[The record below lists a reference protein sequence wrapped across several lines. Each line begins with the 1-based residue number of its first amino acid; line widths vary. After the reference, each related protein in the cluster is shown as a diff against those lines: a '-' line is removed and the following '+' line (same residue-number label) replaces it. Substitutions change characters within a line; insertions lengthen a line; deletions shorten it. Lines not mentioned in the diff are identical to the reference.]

1 MRWQI
6 AQYVF
11 CDQQQTLKSEDV
23 TQQLEP
29 MMVELLGYFCRNTN
43 QIVSKEQLIE
53 QVWLGRIVSDNTV
66 SKLITKLR
74 KVLADDVRQPRF
86 IATFPKKGYKF
97 IADVMPLAEQ
107 TTPTLS
113 QHTENSDNLPKAEA
127 KTRRLSNSKRLR
139 FFSATSLLILL
150 VIFSANLVWQQIQD
164 KPLLSTYA
172 KAITTDA
179 GHELFP
185 AFSPDGARVAY
196 TSVQDNRV
204 RLLIKNVVDESVVE
218 ISHEDNVGVGPASW
232 SDDGKSIAYLVAN
245 PQLCQYYVR
254 SINEEE
260 LSEPRLIHNCP
271 AGSFGKIAFTHD
283 NNRLIYSENE
293 GANSPYTLFE
303 IDLTTSRKKRLN
315 QPELF
320 LGGNSLFDLHPT
332 EDKLLISSPDK
343 QQWEGYYS
351 LDLKTD
357 ELKLL
362 FKQDAYTCCGI
373 WSHDGTRVVL
383 MGEHPAY
390 QLLSYGLSG
399 KEQQVIYS
407 GSRQI
412 RAPHRHTNGTDYLFS
427 SGDNNLNVHAI
438 DLVSKNVKVI
448 TDSSVDERLAAL
460 AHHSNQIAY
469 ISLSSGNEEIWL
481 TDVETNHRKK
491 LTQFNDSR
499 HYVDLKW
506 SPRGKHLLALSLNE
520 IHLINS
526 SDGQFERLKIP
537 QKEIRGVS
545 FKSESSISYSTQ
557 ENELWRVYTYQLD
570 TNKTMQG
577 DPNWQY
583 VQYHSDINNTLWLD
597 QNNQLF
603 VGQPQTPVVDQMISA
618 DTLLNGRQFNLKKR
632 GHLWFWFDRDN
643 GSKIQSYSDET
654 RSLSTLV
661 DTGVAQFDV
670 NKNMLLF
677 ANIEQE
683 NTNIYQT
690 QLLN

>member
-1 MRWQI
+1 MRWHI
-6 AQYVF
+6 AQFIF
-11 CDQQQTLKSEDV
+11 CDQQQTLKSENGSL
-23 TQQLEP
+23 QLEP
-29 MMVELLGYFCRNTN
+29 MMVELLGYFCKNAN

-74 KVLADDVRQPRF
+74 KVLNDDVRQPRF

-97 IADVMPLAEQ
+97 IADVKPLVEQ
-107 TTPTLS
+107 ITQTGS
-113 QHTENSDNLPKAEA
+113 QGTEIRDNLPKAELL
-127 KTRRLSNSKRLR
+127 TSRLSKSKRLR
-139 FFSATSLLILL
+139 FLSATSLLILL
-150 VIFSANLVWQQIQD
+150 LIFGANIFWQQ
-164 KPLLSTYA
+164 KVEKTFVSTYA
-172 KAITTDA
+172 KTLTTDA
-179 GHELFP
+179 GVELYP
-185 AFSPDGARVAY
+185 AFSPDGSRVAY
-196 TSVQDNRV
+196 SSVQKNQV
-204 RLLIKNVVDESVVE
+204 RLLIKNVVDESILE
-218 ISHEDNVGVGPASW
+218 ISHEADVGVGPANW
-232 SDDGKSIAYLVAN
+232 SNDGESIAYLVAT

-254 SINEEE
+254 SISEEE
-260 LSEPRLIHNCP
+260 LGEPRLIHNCP
-271 AGSFGKIAFTHD
+271 AGSFGKIIFTHD

-293 GANSPYTLFE
+293 GANSPYALFE

-320 LGGNSLFDLHPT
+320 LGGNSQFDLHPK
-332 EDKLLISSPDK
+332 ENRLLISSPDK

-351 LDLKTD
+351 LDLETD
-357 ELKLL
+357 ELTLL
-362 FKQDAYTCCGI
+362 FKQDAYICCGI
-373 WSHDGTRVVL
+373 WSHDGKRIVI

-390 QLLSYGLSG
+390 QLLSYNLSG

-412 RAPHRHTNGTDYLFS
+412 RQPSRHTNGTDYLFS
-427 SGDNNLNVHAI
+427 SGDSNQNIYAM
-438 DLVSKNVKVI
+438 DLVSKETKV
-448 TDSSVDERLAAL
+448 TADSSVDERLASL

-469 ISLSSGNEEIWL
+469 ISLASGNEEIWL
-481 TDVETNHRKK
+481 TDVETSHRKK

-506 SPRGKHLLALSLNE
+506 SPAGKYLLALSFNE

-526 SDGQFERLKIP
+526 STGQFERLKIP

-557 ENELWRVYTYQLD
+557 ENNLWRVFTYHLD
-570 TNKTMQG
+570 THKTMPE

-583 VQYHSDINNTLWLD
+583 VHHHNDINNTLWLD
-597 QNNQLF
+597 QANQLF
-603 VGQPQTPVVDQMISA
+603 VGQQQVSVVDQNISV

-632 GHLWFWFDRDN
+632 GHWWFWFDREN

-654 RSLSTLV
+654 QSLSTLV
-661 DTGVAQFDV
+661 HTGVAQFDV
-670 NKNMLLF
+670 NKSTLLF
-677 ANIEQE
+677 TNIRQE

-690 QLLN
+690 QPFN